1 MREKSQQNMYPKMTQ
16 ISELAEKNFK
26 IAIRSLLRVFKE
38 CWTTK
43 ESHFRKEM
51 EIIKRMKWNI

>member
-1 MREKSQQNMYPKMTQ
+1 MYPKMTQ
-16 ISELAEKNFK
+16 ILELAEKNFK

-51 EIIKRMKWNI
+51 EITKRMKWNI